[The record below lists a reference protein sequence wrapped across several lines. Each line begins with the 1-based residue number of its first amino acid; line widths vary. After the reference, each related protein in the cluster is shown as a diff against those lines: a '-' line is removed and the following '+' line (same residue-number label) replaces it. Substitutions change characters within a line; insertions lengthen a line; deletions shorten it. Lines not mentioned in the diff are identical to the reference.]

1 MKKTV
6 GIIAILVLPL
16 LILFSALVFASG
28 NASKGANYPK
38 YALEKAVT
46 HDKKRASSKE
56 YKTTRYQVKFDDYSA
71 ATASAKISSKI
82 CRSTQL
88 S

>member
-6 GIIAILVLPL
+6 GIIAILALPL

-38 YALEKAVT
+38 HALEKAVT
-46 HDKKRASSKE
+46 HDKKEPHPK
-56 YKTTRYQVKFDDYSA
+56 
-71 ATASAKISSKI
+71 KIKPSIIK
-82 CRSTQL
+82 
-88 S
+88 

>member
-6 GIIAILVLPL
+6 GIIAILALPL

-38 YALEKAVT
+38 YALEKVVT
-46 HDKKRASSKE
+46 HDKKETHLK
-56 YKTTRYQVKFDDYSA
+56 
-71 ATASAKISSKI
+71 KIKPPAI
-82 CRSTQL
+82 K
-88 S
+88 